1 MDIDIDSILTT
12 VNDSLSRATFQDQYL
27 KCEVNNTY
35 LVRILPYLKE
45 GPAGV
50 SKTFA
55 FRRQYRWKEEIPGQK
70 KAKWHYVTSASTKG
84 EPCPIHE
91 WRDRFMELVEDKNE
105 RKRVLGPLSQNISHI
120 CNVLV
125 VDDPVNP
132 KNNGKV
138 MLLAMGKTLWDLVD
152 NARKGKLDDEFSENF
167 GREMKLGRAFLDP
180 SDNGMNLSIK
190 CLPNSMN
197 LPTYDKSTFTLKK
210 AQLGLTQEDLE
221 RIKEEM
227 IDPIKTVQDEIKS
240 YSTVKSEFYDSFL
253 SKTDIISY
261 KHITDCGTTSAP
273 DVDSNITS
281 KAEDDYEDFVPT
293 RIESSSEEDTEYDD
307 TTQDMKD
314 FIASLAEKS

>member
-1 MDIDIDSILTT
+1 MNIDIDSILTT
-12 VNDSLSRATFQDQYL
+12 VNDSLSRPTFQDQFL

-45 GPAGV
+45 GPGGV

-70 KAKWHYVTSASTKG
+70 KPKWHYVTSASTKG
-84 EPCPIHE
+84 EACPIHE
-91 WRDRFMELVEDKNE
+91 WRDRFMELVEDKEE
-105 RKRVLGPLSQNISHI
+105 RKRVLGPLSQNVSHI

-138 MLLAMGKTLWDLVD
+138 MLLAMGKVLWDLVD
-152 NARKGKLDDEFSENF
+152 NARKGNLDDEFSENF

-190 CLPNSMN
+190 CLPNAMN

-210 AQLGLTQEDLE
+210 AQLGLTQEDLD
-221 RIKEEM
+221 RITSEM
-227 IDPIKTVQDEIKS
+227 IDPVKSVNDEIKS
-240 YSTVKSEFYDSFL
+240 YSAVKTEFYESFL
-253 SKTDIISY
+253 AKADVTRYKGIVDAGVSTSIDVPKQVTKTD
-261 KHITDCGTTSAP
+261 
-273 DVDSNITS
+273 
-281 KAEDDYEDFVPT
+281 DDYEDFVPT
-293 RIESSSEEDTEYDD
+293 RIESSHDEEDDD

-314 FIASLAEKS
+314 FIASLAG